1 MKKLTP
7 LKSSIFSRSAAGLR
21 HLLPVMMLWLVA
33 LGAFAISPQEAVSR
47 FANTPRLPQGSM
59 AVLVSEL
66 PTGKVLASYNADRS
80 LTPASVMK
88 CISLASL
95 STAMDV
101 NQPLL
106 TPVFID
112 GDIDA
117 DGVLHGNIVV
127 VGQADPSINSR
138 IWPIGT
144 DINDEI
150 LEALQNSGVKSVEGG
165 IVVDESYLSGGAIPP
180 SWATADL
187 PHSYGTGSHA
197 FNYANNSVGKSAVKD
212 PAAAFRADLRRR
224 LTGAGISVGD
234 TPLPR
239 GENRELLMHASPELK
254 EIMRSCM
261 MRSDN
266 LYAEASLRL
275 FGKAKGGDGSTED
288 AAQREREF
296 WESRAANLDGVRI
309 IDGSGLS
316 RSNRMTARFMEN
328 VLRDCS
334 GDVEYVSFFP
344 LAGQE
349 GTLKKFLVDTPLD
362 SYIAMKT
369 GSMKGIQCYAGY
381 KLDDDFAPTHV
392 VVVLV
397 NDFRCDRAYLRSQIE
412 NMLLEIFSDENITNK
427 KYTTPQKTIND
438 YAD

>member
-1 MKKLTP
+1 MKQMTSLHTEAFSCRRLP
-7 LKSSIFSRSAAGLR
+7 LRVLMALI
-21 HLLPVMMLWLVA
+21 LWLVA
-33 LGAFAISPQEAVSR
+33 LGALAISPQEAVSR
-47 FANTPRLPQGSM
+47 FANTPKLPQGSM
-59 AVLVSEL
+59 AVLISEL
-66 PTGKVLASYNADRS
+66 PSGKVIASYNADYP

-101 NQPLL
+101 EQPLL

-112 GDIDA
+112 GDVDS
-117 DGVLHGNIVV
+117 DGTLHGNIVV
-127 VGQADPSINSR
+127 VGQGDPSVNSR

-150 LEALQNSGVKSVEGG
+150 LEALQALGIKTVEGG
-165 IVVDESYLSGGAIPP
+165 IVVDESYFAGTSIPP
-180 SWATADL
+180 TWASADL

-197 FNYANNSVGKSAVKD
+197 FNYANNSVGKSSVKD
-212 PAAAFRADLRRR
+212 PAAAFRADLRRK
-224 LTGAGISVGD
+224 LGEAGISVAD

-239 GENRELLMHASPELK
+239 GDNRELLMHSSPELK

-266 LYAEASLRL
+266 MFAETALRL

-288 AAQREREF
+288 AARRESEF
-296 WESRAANLDGVRI
+296 WARRHTNPDGVRI

-328 VLRDCS
+328 VLRDRS

-392 VVVLV
+392 VVVMV
-397 NDFRCDRAYLRSQIE
+397 NDFRCDRAYLRRHVE
-412 NMLLEIFSDENITNK
+412 DMLLEIFSDDNITNK
-427 KYTTPQKTIND
+427 KYTTPQKKIND